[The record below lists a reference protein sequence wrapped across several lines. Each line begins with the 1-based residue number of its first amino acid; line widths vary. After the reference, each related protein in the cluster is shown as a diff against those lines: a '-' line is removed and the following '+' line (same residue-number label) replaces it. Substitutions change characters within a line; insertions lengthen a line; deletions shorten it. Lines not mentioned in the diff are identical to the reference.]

1 MSVSKEF
8 FTWVGIVGIPE
19 TKRIKLVKEVE
30 VELIGFLFESGEEF
44 VDPLYFFS
52 LIVVRWKGSRR
63 GEVFVG
69 ERSKIGRRRRRERWR
84 SVEIGT
90 VVMNWS
96 WRPKLDGISKS

>member
-1 MSVSKEF
+1 
-8 FTWVGIVGIPE
+8 
-19 TKRIKLVKEVE
+19 
-30 VELIGFLFESGEEF
+30 LFESGEEF

-52 LIVVRWKGSRR
+52 LIVVRREGSRR
-63 GEVFVG
+63 SEVCVREG
-69 ERSKIGRRRRRERWR
+69 SKIGRRGRRERWG